1 MTAVQLGDRVRVQY
15 CRAPCQPSS
24 SPNGSD
30 TNVLEFT
37 AGSSSVLAGI
47 STGVVGMVPGEQKH
61 FTLQPSEAYG
71 PIQPELIREIPRDQF
86 PRRLSLRVGRPLAA
100 TSIEMKRGR
109 RLRVIEIRP
118 QSVIVDGNHRLAGQ
132 VVELE
137 VLLIS
142 VDLSSEANRSEPQY
156 DLGGQG

>member
-1 MTAVQLGDRVRVQY
+1 MPAVQLGDRVRVQY
-15 CRAPCQPSS
+15 CRPPCQPSS
-24 SPNGSD
+24 PPNDSS
-30 TNVLEFT
+30 TKVLEFT
-37 AGSSSVLAGI
+37 VGTSSVLAGI

-86 PRRLSLRVGRPLAA
+86 PRRLPLRIGRRLAA
-100 TSIEMKRGR
+100 TSIQSKRGR

-132 VVELE
+132 VVEIE
-137 VLLIS
+137 VLLIL
-142 VDLSSEANRSEPQY
+142 VDSSSEANRSEPQF